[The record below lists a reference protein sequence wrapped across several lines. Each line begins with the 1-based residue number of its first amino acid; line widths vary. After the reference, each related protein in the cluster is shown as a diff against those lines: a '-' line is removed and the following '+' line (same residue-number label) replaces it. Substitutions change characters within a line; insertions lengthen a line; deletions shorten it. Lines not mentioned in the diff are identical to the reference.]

1 MFDFFSNVHMCWTIF
16 VHENDTVELSSKFFD
31 WEQSHACKK
40 DRISIYCGM
49 GENSYS
55 RLKHRFV
62 GRQYQLLASSDLR
75 ILQRFGS
82 VV

>member
-16 VHENDTVELSSKFFD
+16 VHENDTVEMSSKFFD
-31 WEQSHACKK
+31 LEQSHACKK

-55 RLKHRFV
+55 CLKHFV
-62 GRQYQLLASSDLR
+62 ARQYRLPVSSDLR